1 MISLLFEKH
10 SDYSPIKKDEMSCS
24 VKYLTL
30 PTSIEVLEY
39 DTLENYDK
47 VKVLTI
53 SHNFAF
59 DDDKAGPF
67 SHLKSLREFRVTSH
81 NLRVYVEDGI
91 LYTNDSTWLYEECDL
106 PQAATCGKILLAVPP
121 AYPTEHL
128 VIPEGVSLIYSG
140 ALNGCRFKTV
150 TLPDSLEVIDFYALN
165 DIEGLECIRV
175 PNKYIEVLDQWI
187 TDVKYESK
195 DGCALDKEVC
205 ELWDFWTIPTT
216 SYPVNEDDGER
227 WVWIEK
233 NNMIE

>member
-1 MISLLFEKH
+1 MNYAVEHLILPVF
-10 SDYSPIKKDEMSCS
+10 IKELG
-24 VKYLTL
+24 VNYL
-30 PTSIEVLEY
+30 I
-39 DTLENYDK
+39 NYDR
-47 VKVLTI
+47 VRVLTI
-53 SHNFAF
+53 AHDFLF
-59 DDDKAGPF
+59 DDDCAGPF

-106 PQAATCGKILLAVPP
+106 PQTTTSGKILLAVPP
-121 AYPTEHL
+121 AYPTDHL
-128 VIPEGVSLIYSG
+128 VIPEGVSFIYRG